1 MTHIAKLLLSFAFLV
16 VGLTAVVR
24 ADTVIIDQ
32 ANAFF
37 PPDLQLNVT
46 AMTGQEFTPAL
57 SSLNLV
63 RLRFGDLHP
72 GNGVGPTLFV
82 NIREGSISGPIIG
95 SSNGFTFSDNF
106 NFNLNTGVIVEFP
119 FPTAVA
125 LTPGNLYV
133 IEFVV
138 TGEEV
143 FSTGMLLD
151 RYHAGRAIIGGVPS
165 PDVDFIFIEGVQV
178 PSPPIPEPGTLLL
191 LGTGLVGVA
200 ARILRRKPIV

>member
-1 MTHIAKLLLSFAFLV
+1 MTHIAKLLLSVAFLI
-16 VGLTAVVR
+16 VGLTGVAR
-24 ADTVIIDQ
+24 ADIVIIDQ

-37 PPDLQLNVT
+37 PPDFQATVT
-46 AMTGQEFTPAL
+46 AMTGQEFTPTL

-95 SSNGFTFSDNF
+95 TSNGFTFSDNF
-106 NFNLNTGVIVEFP
+106 NLNLDAGIIVEFP

-125 LTPGNLYV
+125 LAPGNLYV

-138 TGEEV
+138 TDEEV
-143 FSTGMLLD
+143 FATGMLLD
-151 RYHAGRAIIGGVPS
+151 RYPAGRAIMGGVPS
-165 PDVDFIFIEGVQV
+165 PGADFIFIEGVQV
-178 PSPPIPEPGTLLL
+178 PSSVPEPATLVL
-191 LGTGLVGVA
+191 LGTGLVGVLA
-200 ARILRRKPIV
+200 KVRQHKS